1 MSNVVAAIK
10 GSMNAAKRN
19 RSSASAWRKDAK
31 YDNHAED
38 HDDHADHDYHADY
51 YEDADDYDDHDDH
64 REYARKKRKK
74 LMKERKRIDKEI
86 IKLMEAK
93 HKN

>member
-38 HDDHADHDYHADY
+38 LMLKTMMIMPIMILMPLIAKMQMTMMIMMIIANTQ
-51 YEDADDYDDHDDH
+51 E
-64 REYARKKRKK
+64 RNARS
-74 LMKERKRIDKEI
+74 
-86 IKLMEAK
+86 
-93 HKN
+93 